1 MEKPCIV
8 YMCIVE
14 IDEMNI
20 TSMNKKND
28 RIKTNED
35 LKKSFS
41 FSTDDSKK
49 SCFKIFL
56 NFMYEKEF
64 TVSFKSFLFH

>member
-1 MEKPCIV
+1 MYRLHV
-8 YMCIVE
+8 YRRNRR
-14 IDEMNI
+14 DEYYFHEQ
-20 TSMNKKND
+20 KND

-35 LKKSFS
+35 LKKSFN
-41 FSTDDSKK
+41 FSTDDSKN

-56 NFMYEKEF
+56 NFTYEKEF